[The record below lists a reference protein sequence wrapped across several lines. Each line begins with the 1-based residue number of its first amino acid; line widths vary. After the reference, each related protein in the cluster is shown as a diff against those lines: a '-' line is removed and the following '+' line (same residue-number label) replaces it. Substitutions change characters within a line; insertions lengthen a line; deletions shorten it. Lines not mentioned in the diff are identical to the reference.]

1 MSTTPSDPPT
11 SALHGLRVIA
21 FESRRSAELAQLLA
35 RHGGEVVTAPALREV
50 PIEENEAAI
59 ELVVRL
65 ERGEIDVVILLT
77 GVGTRALVEAVQAR
91 CPTTRLVELL
101 RRVKI
106 VARGPKPVA
115 ALRALDLTADVRVPE
130 PNTWRE
136 LLETLDRELPVRGLR
151 VAVQEYG
158 KANPALLDGLAERG
172 AEVLRVPVYRW
183 ALPHDLAPLR
193 AAITR
198 LVAREADVAVF
209 TTAVQLD
216 HLLRVAAE
224 ADGGAAAVRAAL
236 REHVVVAAI
245 GPTVAEALT
254 DVGLPVDLTPEHPKL
269 GWLANAIAERSPA
282 LVAAKRAPRG
292 SA

>member
-1 MSTTPSDPPT
+1 MTTPPAPGAG
-11 SALHGLRVIA
+11 ALTGLRVIA
-21 FESRRSAELAQLLA
+21 FESRRAAELGQLLA
-35 RHGGEVVTAPALREV
+35 RHGAEVVAAPALREV
-50 PIEENEAAI
+50 PIEENAAAI

-91 CPTTRLVELL
+91 CPTARLVELL

-172 AEVLRVPVYRW
+172 AQVLRVPVYRW

-193 AAITR
+193 AAIAR

-224 ADGGAAAVRAAL
+224 AVRSAL
-236 REHVVVAAI
+236 RDHVVVAAI

-254 DVGLPVDLTPEHPKL
+254 EAGLPVDLTPEHPKL
-269 GWLANAIAERSPA
+269 GWLANAIAEQGPA
-282 LVAAKRAPRG
+282 RVAAKRAPG
-292 SA
+292 GGA